1 MFMKLKSVKIISK
14 WKVSVETD
22 DVVIDVILK
31 KNIDDQSKNNL
42 NKYLFFMN
50 GIKKDFEKQQKQEI
64 INHIINNI
72 DKHELEYVIANDDYN
87 NIYNIY
93 SFDEIKTYFNNDYNL
108 MKQTLTNVLNI
119 FIEQEQYE
127 KCIII
132 NNLLNKIK

>member
-132 NNLLNKIK
+132 NTLLNKIK

>member
-72 DKHELEYVIANDDYN
+72 DRHELEYVIANDDYN

-132 NNLLNKIK
+132 NTLLNKIK